1 VQKAL
6 NRDEAFHQLRR
17 AISQVNGD
25 RFRGNSDEEIELWN
39 ECARLMANAIIYFNS
54 KVLSNLMESF
64 EYQGKYKLAETI
76 KRASP
81 VAWQNINLKG
91 KYLFAE
97 AGEAP
102 DIEYLMAPIEDY
114 VPINEK

>member
-1 VQKAL
+1 
-6 NRDEAFHQLRR
+6 
-17 AISQVNGD
+17 
-25 RFRGNSDEEIELWN
+25 
-39 ECARLMANAIIYFNS
+39 MANTIIYFNS
-54 KVLSNLMESF
+54 RVLSNLLQSF
-64 EYQGKYKLAETI
+64 DHQGKAKLAETI

-97 AGEAP
+97 AGETP

-114 VPINEK
+114 VPFPEK